1 MHPTRSTALAAVTA
15 ARHPSQVNPSGSGA
29 PELPTP
35 LSRARHAELV
45 QMMAERNL
53 DCTDLTVPQMR
64 ETLRQAD
71 PSRVPHMEKAQ
82 VDRPAFLSK
91 ALRSDLLHRMAA
103 LGLCSDGLA
112 KNQMRETIRRADPNA
127 ARCARR
133 GIPGLRNVRKP
144 ELLHMAT
151 AKGITTSGL
160 SVEQLRLKLAD
171 WEPTVLRGSSGSIPA
186 PRPTPSTTPAAFPRT
201 LFCSCDD
208 EEDTVPYDA

>member
-1 MHPTRSTALAAVTA
+1 MKRQDAFQKRPSSTWQRACRADLLQAMTV
-15 ARHPSQVNPSGSGA
+15 RGLCSEG
-29 PELPTP
+29 
-35 LSRARHAELV
+35 LS
-45 QMMAERNL
+45 
-53 DCTDLTVPQMR
+53 VPQMW

-71 PSRVPHMEKAQ
+71 PFLVTHMEKAQ

-112 KNQMRETIRRADPNA
+112 KGQMRETIRRADPDA
-127 ARCARR
+127 ARFVSR
-133 GIPGLRNVRKP
+133 GIPGLGTMRKP
-144 ELLHMAT
+144 ELVQMAT

-160 SVEQLRLKLAD
+160 SSEQLRLKLED